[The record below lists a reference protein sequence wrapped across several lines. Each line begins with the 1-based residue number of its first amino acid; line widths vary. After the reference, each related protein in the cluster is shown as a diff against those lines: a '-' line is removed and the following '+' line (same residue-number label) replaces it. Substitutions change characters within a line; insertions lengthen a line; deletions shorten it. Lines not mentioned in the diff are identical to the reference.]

1 MVRPSYRANFTSGT
15 GDGSSPTADPF
26 FALVFDK
33 SEPSFSDPVAY
44 DRDDLLGGYPA
55 ARRYIGWQTFFDFGD
70 GQVKNNKKID
80 TTISSV
86 LFTLPVPAIA
96 PHTQTSPTVLPQR
109 NLLRQL
115 TWDLPSGQAVAR
127 AMRVQGLSSSDFAE
141 IADVYAPFAASTP
154 LWYYILAEAKLA
166 AGGLTLGPVG
176 GRIVAETLIG
186 LLRADP
192 TSYLSVYPR
201 FRPFLGADLALGAS
215 PNPNITGN
223 RGYTRAHF
231 LYYAGVVSPGVYR

>member
-15 GDGSSPTADPF
+15 GDSRNPAADPF
-26 FALVFDK
+26 FALVFN
-33 SEPSFSDPVAY
+33 PAQPAFSAPPTT
-44 DRDDLLGGYPA
+44 DRDDLLGGFPA
-55 ARRYIGWQTFFDFGD
+55 RRRYIGWQTFFDFGD

-86 LFTLPVPAIA
+86 LFTLPLPAIA
-96 PHTQTSPTVLPQR
+96 PHTQTAPTVLPQR

-115 TWDLPSGQAVAR
+115 TWGLPSGQAIAR
-127 AMRVQGLSSSDFAE
+127 TMGASALGPRDLPDIKS
-141 IADVYAPFAASTP
+141 VYAPFGRSTP
-154 LWYYILAEAKLA
+154 LWYYILAEAKVA
-166 AGGLTLGPVG
+166 AGGLNLGPVG
-176 GRIVAETLIG
+176 GRIVTETLIG

-201 FRPFLGADLALGAS
+201 FQPFLGSDLTLGAN

-223 RGYTRAHF
+223 RSYTRAHF
-231 LYYAGVVSPGVYR
+231 LYYAGVVAPGTYR